1 MVRFDAVIDRL
12 RALPDD
18 RKEAI
23 AAQIDLMLD
32 DDETDPLSPE
42 QWAELEARLDS
53 ETANIPHADVVADF
67 KARFGA

>member
-23 AAQIDLMLD
+23 AVQIDLMLD
-32 DDETDPLSPE
+32 DDASDPLTPE
-42 QWAELEARLDS
+42 QWADLEARLDL
-53 ETANIPHADVVADF
+53 EAADIPHADVVADF
-67 KARFGA
+67 KARFGG